1 MRNATR
7 VLSAA
12 AMWAALAGCALA
24 PPAAASVPAGRLSH
38 AGRWLIDSR
47 GRVVITHGENIVAK
61 AAAWAPSAFGFGEDD
76 VKFLVKNGFNTARV
90 GVEWAGVEPEPGVY
104 DDAMLARV
112 REVVAMLY
120 KRHIGVILDS
130 HQDMYNPRYQGNGF
144 PDWALND
151 EGLPNPQLGFPDNYF
166 GNPALWR
173 SFENFWANT
182 PAPGD
187 TVGVQDRFAAMW
199 QHVAGFFANVPGV
212 FGYEIMNEPFPGSEW
227 TTCSNPEGCPLFD
240 EKLSAFYGKV
250 DQAIRSVDQHTL
262 VWYEPN
268 VSFNFGVN
276 THVTGLG
283 PGSGFAFHDYCLT
296 NEAEGCPTHETTID
310 NAEKYVAA
318 SGDALLMDEWGATNG
333 VSDLQTMVSL
343 ADQHMVPWMEWEYC
357 WCNEGGPGQLNPQGM
372 IYDENNPPAGENLNP
387 AVYESLVEPY
397 PQRISGTPRS
407 WSFDRASRTFA
418 FRYSTEAAA
427 GTLDFRSGSITQI
440 STPRFNY
447 PHGFAVQVSGG
458 RLVSKPGARLTRVAS
473 CPGASE
479 VAVTVAAEIAPS
491 QGC

>member
-1 MRNATR
+1 MRNATQTLR
-7 VLSAA
+7 
-12 AMWAALAGCALA
+12 ALALCAGVLGCAI
-24 PPAAASVPAGRLSH
+24 AASAQASMPAGKLSH
-38 AGRWLIDSR
+38 AGRWLTDSR
-47 GRVVITHGENIVAK
+47 GRVVITHGENIVSKFAP
-61 AAAWAPSAFGFGEDD
+61 WAPTAVGFGEDD
-76 VKFLVKNGFNTARV
+76 VRFLIKNGFNTARV

-104 DDAMLARV
+104 DDAMLTRV

-120 KRHIGVILDS
+120 RRHIGVILDS

-173 SFENFWANT
+173 SFENFWANK

-187 TVGVQDRFAAMW
+187 AVGVQDRFVAMW
-199 QHVAGFFANVPGV
+199 QHVAAFFANVPGV

-227 TTCSNPEGCPLFD
+227 TTCSNPEGCPLSD
-240 EKLSAFYGKV
+240 EKLSAFYRKV

-268 VSFNFGVN
+268 VSFDFGAN
-276 THVTGLG
+276 THVTPLG
-283 PGSGFAFHDYCLT
+283 PGSGFAFHDYCLA

-318 SGDALLMDEWGATNG
+318 SGDPLLMDEWGATNG
-333 VSDLQTMVSL
+333 VSDLRTMVSL

-357 WCNEGGPGQLNPQGM
+357 WCNEGGPGQHNPQGM
-372 IYDENNPPAGENLNP
+372 IYDENNPPAGENLNS
-387 AVYESLVEPY
+387 AVYEALVEPY
-397 PQRISGTPRS
+397 PQLVAGTPRS
-407 WSFDRASRTFA
+407 WGFDRASRTFTFSYA
-418 FRYSTEAAA
+418 TEAAG
-427 GTLDFRSGSITQI
+427 GTAPFRPGSVTRV
-440 STPRFNY
+440 STPRFSY
-447 PHGFAVQVSGG
+447 PHGFGVQVSGG
-458 RLVSKPGARLTRVAS
+458 RLVSKPGARLTRIAS

-479 VAVTVAAEIAPS
+479 VAVTIAAAIAPS

>member
-1 MRNATR
+1 MWDPTNKVRA
-7 VLSAA
+7 LALCAA
-12 AMWAALAGCALA
+12 VAGCAI
-24 PPAAASVPAGRLSH
+24 PASAHGSAPAGKLGH
-38 AGRWLIDSR
+38 AGRWLTDSK
-47 GRVVITHGENIVAK
+47 GRVVITHGENIVSKFAP
-61 AAAWAPSAFGFGEDD
+61 WAPSAVGFGEDD

-112 REVVAMLY
+112 REVVGMLY

-151 EGLPNPQLGFPDNYF
+151 EDLPNPQLGFPDNYF

-173 SFENFWANT
+173 SFENFWANK

-187 TVGVQDRFAAMW
+187 TMGVQDRFAAMW
-199 QHVAGFFANVPGV
+199 HHVAGFFADVPGV
-212 FGYEIMNEPFPGSEW
+212 FGYEVMNEPFPGSEW
-227 TTCSNPEGCPLFD
+227 TTCANPEGCPLFD
-240 EKLSAFYGKV
+240 NELSAFYGKV
-250 DQAIRSVDQHTL
+250 DQAIRSVDEHTL

-276 THVTGLG
+276 THVTSPG

-296 NEAEGCPTHETTID
+296 NEAEGCPTHETTIT
-310 NAEKYVAA
+310 NAEKYVAG

-333 VSDLQTMVSL
+333 ASDLQTMVSL

-357 WCNEGGPGQLNPQGM
+357 WCNEGGPGTHNPQGL
-372 IYDENNPPAGENLNP
+372 IYDEEKPPSGENVNGVVLE
-387 AVYESLVEPY
+387 ALVEPY
-397 PQRISGTPRS
+397 PQVVSGTPTS
-407 WSFDRASRTFA
+407 WGFDRPSRTFT
-418 FRYSTEAAA
+418 FRYSTRAAA
-427 GTLDFRSGSITQI
+427 GTGAFRSGSLTSI
-440 STPRFNY
+440 STPRFSY
-447 PHGFAVQVSGG
+447 PTGYAVQVSGG
-458 RLVSKPGARLTRVAS
+458 RWVSKPGARITRVAS
-473 CPGASE
+473 CPGAGE
-479 VAVTVAAEIAPS
+479 VQVTVAPGIPVS